1 MAGAALL
8 TRVVALRGGSE
19 ESEHRVAWCVT
30 HPDGSVAGPDPE
42 LPVFARSAVKP
53 LQALGSVRAGVL
65 ERFGLGSRHLAL
77 ACASHGGSE
86 AHVQRVAEVLTAC
99 GLLEDALACGP
110 EKPLDPRIGDGVRP
124 SRIRHN
130 CSGKHAF
137 GLARCLAEDWPLD
150 GYFRAGHPL
159 QGAMRECVV
168 EACGVAAA
176 SVEATDGCGMR
187 TFAVPLAALARA
199 FGALA
204 DGRLGP
210 AGDRC
215 AEAMRAHP
223 ELVAYDGAIDTE
235 LMRAQEG
242 LVAKIGA
249 EGVLA
254 IGLRDGRGLA
264 LKVRDGSVRAVAPAG
279 VALARSALGLDAD
292 VPERLAVAP
301 IVNSRGVRVGELRAM
316 E

>member
-1 MAGAALL
+1 M
-8 TRVVALRGGSE
+8 
-19 ESEHRVAWCVT
+19 ESEHRVAWCAVG
-30 HPDGSVAGPDPE
+30 PDGAQDGPDGD

-65 ERFGLGSRHLAL
+65 ERFGLGERHLAL
-77 ACASHGGSE
+77 ACASHGGSA
-86 AHVQRVAEVLTAC
+86 AHVRVVAEVLEAC
-99 GLLEDALACGP
+99 GLVEGALGCGP
-110 EKPLDPRIGDGVRP
+110 ELPLDPRAADGARP

-130 CSGKHAF
+130 CSGKHAL

-150 GYFRAGHPL
+150 GYFRGGHRL
-159 QGAMRECVV
+159 QRAMRDCVI
-168 EACGVAAA
+168 EACGVSAP

-199 FGALA
+199 FGGLA
-204 DGRLGP
+204 GGGLGP
-210 AGDRC
+210 SGDRC
-215 AEAMRAHP
+215 AAAMRAHP

-235 LMRAQEG
+235 LMRAEQG

-254 IGLRDGRGLA
+254 IGLSDGRGLA

-279 VALARSALGLDAD
+279 VALARSALGLAAA
-292 VPERLAVAP
+292 VPEQLAVAP
-301 IVNSRGVRVGELRAM
+301 LLNSRHLRVGELRAV
-316 E
+316 ERAESG

>member
-1 MAGAALL
+1 
-8 TRVVALRGGSE
+8 V
-19 ESEHRVAWCVT
+19 

-65 ERFGLGSRHLAL
+65 ERFGLGERHLAL
-77 ACASHGGSE
+77 ACASHGGST
-86 AHVQRVAEVLTAC
+86 AHVEPVAQVLAAC
-99 GLLEDALACGP
+99 GLVEGALGCGP
-110 EKPLDPRIGDGVRP
+110 EVPLDPRAAEGARP

-137 GLARCLAEDWPLD
+137 GLARCLVEDWPLD

-159 QGAMRECVV
+159 QQAMRDCVL
-168 EACGVAAA
+168 EACGVAAP
-176 SVEATDGCGMR
+176 SREATDGCGMR

-199 FGALA
+199 FAGLA
-204 DGRLGP
+204 GGGLGP

-215 AEAMRAHP
+215 AAAMRTHP

-235 LMRAQEG
+235 LMRSQEG

-254 IGLRDGRGLA
+254 VGLADGRGLA
-264 LKVRDGSVRAVAPAG
+264 LKVRDGSTRAVAPAG
-279 VALARSALGLDAD
+279 VALARSALGLAAAVPDA
-292 VPERLAVAP
+292 LAVVP
-301 IVNSRGVRVGELRAM
+301 IVNSRGVRVGELRALDG
-316 E
+316 